1 MRSLDEAGNP
11 DKPVAVT
18 TAILG
23 FVIVNVLIG
32 YRLSW
37 AVWPFVTGL
46 ILAEVLWIGNS
57 LIIRKYLRPQKISES
72 NAQKNESSAQK
83 RALSVFALVK
93 YPLVALC
100 IWASV
105 RLGDTRQLM
114 SFVAGYLVLQIVVV
128 MRMVGQA
135 ATQIR

>member
-1 MRSLDEAGNP
+1 MLRNEAGDP
-11 DKPVAVT
+11 DRPVAIITCV
-18 TAILG
+18 LG

-32 YRLSW
+32 YKLNW
-37 AVWPFVTGL
+37 AVWPFVTGV

-57 LIIRKYLRPQKISES
+57 LIIRKYLTPQKINES
-72 NAQKNESSAQK
+72 NTQK

-93 YPLVALC
+93 YPLVAVC

-114 SFVAGYLVLQIVVV
+114 SFVAGYLILQIVVV
-128 MRMVGQA
+128 VRMIGQA
-135 ATQIR
+135 AAQIR

>member
-1 MRSLDEAGNP
+1 MLRNEVGDP
-11 DKPVAVT
+11 DRPVAIITGV
-18 TAILG
+18 LG

-32 YRLSW
+32 YKLNW
-37 AVWPFVTGL
+37 AVWPFVTGV

-57 LIIRKYLRPQKISES
+57 LIIRKYLTPQKINES
-72 NAQKNESSAQK
+72 NTQK

-93 YPLVALC
+93 YPLVAVC

-114 SFVAGYLVLQIVVV
+114 SFVAGYLILQIVVV
-128 MRMVGQA
+128 VRMIGQA
-135 ATQIR
+135 AAQIR

>member
-1 MRSLDEAGNP
+1 MLRNEAGDP
-11 DKPVAVT
+11 DRPVAIITGV
-18 TAILG
+18 LG
-23 FVIVNVLIG
+23 FVIVNVLVG
-32 YRLSW
+32 YKLNW
-37 AVWPFVTGL
+37 AVWSFVTGV

-57 LIIRKYLRPQKISES
+57 LIIPKYLTPQKINES
-72 NAQKNESSAQK
+72 NTQK

-93 YPLVALC
+93 YPLVAVC

-128 MRMVGQA
+128 VRMIGQA
-135 ATQIR
+135 AAQIR

>member
-1 MRSLDEAGNP
+1 MLRNEAGDP
-11 DKPVAVT
+11 DRPVAILTGV
-18 TAILG
+18 LG

-32 YRLSW
+32 YKLNW
-37 AVWPFVTGL
+37 AVWPFVTGV

-57 LIIRKYLRPQKISES
+57 LIIRKYLTPQKINES
-72 NAQKNESSAQK
+72 NAQK

-93 YPLVALC
+93 YPLVAVC

-128 MRMVGQA
+128 VRMIGQA
-135 ATQIR
+135 AAQIR

>member
-1 MRSLDEAGNP
+1 MLRNEAGDP
-11 DKPVAVT
+11 DRPVAILTGV
-18 TAILG
+18 LG

-32 YRLSW
+32 YKLTW
-37 AVWPFVTGL
+37 AVWPFVTGV

-57 LIIRKYLRPQKISES
+57 LIIRKYLTPQKINES
-72 NAQKNESSAQK
+72 NAQK

-93 YPLVALC
+93 YPLVAVC

-128 MRMVGQA
+128 VRMIGQA
-135 ATQIR
+135 AAQIR

>member
-1 MRSLDEAGNP
+1 MTLRVESENP
-11 DKPVAVT
+11 DRPIAIY
-18 TAILG
+18 TAALG
-23 FVIVNVLIG
+23 FVIINVLIG
-32 YRLSW
+32 YRLNW

-46 ILAEVLWIGNS
+46 VLAEALWIGNS
-57 LIIRKYLRPQKISES
+57 LIIRKYLTAEKINES
-72 NAQKNESSAQK
+72 NAQK

-93 YPLVALC
+93 YPLVAVC

-128 MRMVGQA
+128 VRMVGQG

>member
-1 MRSLDEAGNP
+1 MLSNEAGDP
-11 DKPVAVT
+11 DRPVAIITGV
-18 TAILG
+18 LG

-32 YRLSW
+32 YKLNW
-37 AVWPFVTGL
+37 AVWPFVTGV

-57 LIIRKYLRPQKISES
+57 LIIRKYLTPQKINES
-72 NAQKNESSAQK
+72 NTQK

-93 YPLVALC
+93 YPLVAVC

-128 MRMVGQA
+128 VRMIGQA
-135 ATQIR
+135 AAQIR

>member
-1 MRSLDEAGNP
+1 MLRNEAGDP
-11 DKPVAVT
+11 DRPVAIITGV
-18 TAILG
+18 LG
-23 FVIVNVLIG
+23 FVIVNALVG
-32 YRLSW
+32 YKLNW
-37 AVWPFVTGL
+37 AVWPFVTGV

-57 LIIRKYLRPQKISES
+57 LIIRKYLTPQKINES
-72 NAQKNESSAQK
+72 NTQK

-93 YPLVALC
+93 YPLVAVC

-128 MRMVGQA
+128 VRMIGQA
-135 ATQIR
+135 AAQIR

>member
-1 MRSLDEAGNP
+1 MTLRVENENP
-11 DKPVAVT
+11 DRPIAIYTAV
-18 TAILG
+18 LG
-23 FVIVNVLIG
+23 FVIVNILLG
-32 YRLSW
+32 YRLNW

-46 ILAEVLWIGNS
+46 VLAEALWIGNS
-57 LIIRKYLRPQKISES
+57 LIIRKYLTPEKINES
-72 NAQKNESSAQK
+72 NAQK